1 MAAYVYDDFRVT
13 FTPRAEGD
21 FDLRAVAADGSEV
34 SAVFVLPLSE
44 HELERAVLDV
54 ADSRAARRTRRGTP
68 DPPLAVVA
76 TAGASSVATVTR
88 DVGGEG
94 PPTMDAEALG
104 ATLADA
110 LLCGEIGSAYVEA
123 TNRAAAKGSGI
134 RLTLS
139 LAGTP
144 ALLSVPWEFL
154 YRRPRFLASQRR
166 TPLVRLLD
174 TGSLVPPPT
183 IDAKVRML
191 AVVASPK
198 DLPAL
203 DVEAERQRIEQ
214 VVAGMAAAER
224 IELDWLDPATPRA
237 LRHALRDGNYHIL
250 HYVGHSAFTGQG
262 EGMLYLEQENDGNSV
277 AVDSTLFAN
286 LLSDQ
291 DRLRLVVLNS
301 CEGARTT
308 LTDPYAG
315 VATTL
320 IQLGVPAVV
329 AMQFE
334 ISDDAALLFAEE
346 LYTNL
351 IGRQDPID
359 AAVAEARKAVY
370 TEIDA
375 IEWATPVL
383 FVRDTDV
390 ELFRFEVPAAPLPPP
405 TPPTVETETSEKAG
419 PRWVRP
425 ITRFGSWTQRWPRVL
440 RWVALL
446 LAVAAVAGLA
456 YGLVKLTAGDDG
468 GPVQFPT
475 VNDGDV
481 GAEVTAAQYLLSEQA
496 VNNHVTGLFDAET
509 KTAIRQFEAR
519 FPAVPDDGI
528 LGPLTW
534 SELVVPLQPGARGD
548 AVKAVQTLLNDNGA
562 ALGVDGIFGPQTRD
576 AVVSVERTNGF
587 HVDGIVDSD
596 VWKLLLARSAAGPG

>member
-1 MAAYVYDDFRVT
+1 MATYVYDEFRVT

-21 FDLRAVAADGSEV
+21 FALRAVDAEGTETTG
-34 SAVFVLPLSE
+34 VFVLPLSDA
-44 HELERAVLDV
+44 ELERAVLEV
-54 ADSRAARRTRRGTP
+54 ANARAVRRTRRA
-68 DPPLAVVA
+68 PPAAPPTA
-76 TAGASSVATVTR
+76 TTSKPPSIATVTR
-88 DVGGEG
+88 DVGGDG
-94 PPTMDAEALG
+94 PPTMDAERLGGAL
-104 ATLADA
+104 AEA
-110 LLCGEIGSAYVEA
+110 LLGGDVGAAYEQA
-123 TNRAAAKGSGI
+123 TNRAAASGRGV

-139 LAGTP
+139 LAETP

-166 TPLVRLLD
+166 TPLIRLLE

-191 AVVASPK
+191 AVVASPS
-198 DLPAL
+198 DLPPL
-203 DVEAERQRIEQ
+203 DVAAERRRIEQ

-224 IELDWLDPATPRA
+224 VELDWLDPATPRA
-237 LRHALRDGNYHIL
+237 LRHALRDGNYHVL
-250 HYVGHSAFTGQG
+250 HYVGHSAFTPNG
-262 EGMLYLEQENDGNSV
+262 EGLLYLEQEADGHSV
-277 AVDSTLFAN
+277 GVDSTLFAN

-351 IGRQDPID
+351 VGRQDPID

-383 FVRDTDV
+383 FVRDPDI

-405 TPPTVETETSEKAG
+405 PPPDFDEKKS

-425 ITRFGSWTQRWPRVL
+425 ITKFASWVHARPRPMRWGFA
-440 RWVALL
+440 ALAA
-446 LAVAAVAGLA
+446 LAVAAVVF
-456 YGLVKLTAGDDG
+456 LVVRSTADDATPPPTTTP
-468 GPVQFPT
+468 PVGFPT
-475 VNDGDV
+475 VDLGV
-481 GAEVTAAQYLLSEQA
+481 EGAEVEAAQHLLNEHGVA
-496 VNNHVTGLFDAET
+496 VEVTGFFDNAT
-509 KTAIRQFEAR
+509 KAAIRTFEGNL
-519 FPAVPDDGI
+519 PDVPDDGI
-528 LGPLTW
+528 LGALTW
-534 SELVVPLQPGARGD
+534 SELVETVATGRTGD
-548 AVKAVQTLLNDNGA
+548 AVSAAQTLLNDNGA
-562 ALGVDGIFGPQTRD
+562 SLEVDGRFGPATRA
-576 AVVSVERTNGF
+576 AVIRFEQANGL
-587 HVDGIVDSD
+587 HVDGIVDD
-596 VWKLLLARSAAGPG
+596 EVWKHLLAQSVE